1 MIANYTWGGN
11 IHLIV
16 HYGKFT
22 CVFISYY
29 TPTRAHHWSDYTAL
43 APHSQNNNVGEG
55 GKKKRKHKGG
65 TPHGGIQNDTTQAS
79 QEFIEIDL
87 SQIL

>member
-1 MIANYTWGGN
+1 MENSHVSSFHTT
-11 IHLIV
+11 HL
-16 HYGKFT
+16 H
-22 CVFISYY
+22 
-29 TPTRAHHWSDYTAL
+29 TRTHHWSDYTAL

-65 TPHGGIQNDTTQAS
+65 TPHGGIQNDTTHAS

-87 SQIL
+87 SHIL